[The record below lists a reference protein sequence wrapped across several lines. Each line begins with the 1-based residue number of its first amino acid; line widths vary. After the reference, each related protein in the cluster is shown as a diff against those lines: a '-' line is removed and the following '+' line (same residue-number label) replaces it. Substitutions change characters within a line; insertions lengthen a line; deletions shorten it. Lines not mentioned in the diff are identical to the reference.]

1 MYFLKDRQRQFS
13 PEGYAFDKPKKRSD
27 IMFKGSMV
35 AIVTP
40 FKNNGLELDED
51 KLKELV
57 QFQIK
62 NGTSAIIPC
71 GTTGESATLSIQE
84 HERVI
89 DIVISTAKPHAK
101 VIAGTGSNNTSEAIE
116 LTCHARKAGADAA
129 LIITPYYNKPTQEG
143 IYRHFKALSDSTD
156 IPLIAY
162 NISSRTGVNITPETM
177 KRLSELKSVVGV
189 KEASGDLNQMAAIKK
204 LCPNNFNLISGDD
217 SLTLPLLAIG
227 GCGVISVVANIVPK
241 DVSDMVDA
249 FMKNNMDKAR
259 ELHYKMLPL
268 VKAMFIETNPIPV
281 KTAMSMM
288 GMINSDLRLPMCEM
302 GAENKKKLEKA
313 LKDYGLI

>member
-1 MYFLKDRQRQFS
+1 
-13 PEGYAFDKPKKRSD
+13 
-27 IMFKGSMV
+27 MFKGSMV

-89 DIVISTAKPHAK
+89 DIVISTAKGHAK
-101 VIAGTGSNNTSEAIE
+101 VIAGTGSNNTLEAIE